1 MTAISRRATPGTLWR
16 TFFVSVIFVAGLI
29 GSQTAR
35 GQADISVE
43 LNHIQRLNEEG
54 RWVEGLDETGRL
66 MQGMAKQMRAAG
78 PSLNAFYSFAVLRS
92 RFAVGAGDLQ
102 AAEKAIKE
110 ADGVASDMAFR
121 RMLAAMAPPDLEN
134 DDAKQQRREFEANIL
149 MRDFA
154 LDDAK
159 TMLSIVADQL
169 DEAETLVNANFQ
181 RRRSS
186 GGGSRLLAVREKNKE
201 VVISPQG
208 LAALST
214 FEPSRMA
221 ALLYVKRKQ
230 FSRARSYLL
239 DAQKAAAAVISDA
252 FPVDNEGRRLVPE
265 WPTDGSTP
273 SSYQREAARI
283 RAALMQVQGTVEA
296 AEGNLEKAE
305 AAFGEAID
313 LWQRGYDRDHPESL
327 PALLGDARLAV
338 DRGEQAKEK
347 RDVKTA
353 ASRGKKAERLLTKAR
368 QLLDSSA
375 VSASPQRA
383 EWQELSDRVAALD
396 ASSTDVSALDA
407 AEKAAREALRSLS
420 KYKTPG
426 APNTT
431 RSVPAQ

>member
-1 MTAISRRATPGTLWR
+1 LRA
-16 TFFVSVIFVAGLI
+16 FVVSVIFVAGLI

-43 LNHIQRLNEEG
+43 LNHIQRLSEEG

-121 RMLAAMAPPDLEN
+121 RMLAAMAPPDLKN

-181 RRRSS
+181 RRRN
-186 GGGSRLLAVREKNKE
+186 GGGGGRLLAVREKNKQA
-201 VVISPQG
+201 VVSPQG

-239 DAQKAAAAVISDA
+239 DAQKAAAGVISDA
-252 FPVDNEGRRLVPE
+252 FPVDNEERRLPE
-265 WPTDGSTP
+265 WPTDGSPP

-283 RAALMQVQGTVEA
+283 RAALMQVQGAVEA

-327 PALLGDARLAV
+327 PAILGDARLAV

-368 QLLDSSA
+368 QLLESSA

-396 ASSTDVSALDA
+396 PSSTDVSALDA

-431 RSVPAQ
+431 RSAPAQ